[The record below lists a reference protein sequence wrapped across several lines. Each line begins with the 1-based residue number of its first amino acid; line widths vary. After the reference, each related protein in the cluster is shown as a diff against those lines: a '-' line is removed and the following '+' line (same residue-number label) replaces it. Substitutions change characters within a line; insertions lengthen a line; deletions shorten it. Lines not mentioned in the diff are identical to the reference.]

1 MSNIH
6 RSMATTA
13 SVWLVAEWGLND
25 GKAGCHQRRHVPAVD
40 GIWWLHNVSHFP
52 CRRPN
57 EDLGTRNEW
66 KREEKVDSCLSFKQF
81 KCHKTYKNFG
91 QMRNTFSVFGSKES
105 ELILVKHSAVDQN
118 LLRVTMCYVS
128 IWKLKT
134 LFDTAGKIRRKSPW
148 FAVFDDKIM
157 VKHNCCASNSTEK
170 QKKKTSEI
178 SRTLR
183 SNVSHFPYRRP
194 NEDLGTRNEWKR
206 EEKVDSCL
214 SFKQFKCHKT
224 YKNFGQMRNTF
235 SVFGSK
241 ESELILVKHSAVDQN
256 LLRVTMCYVS
266 IWNLIKLVA

>member
-1 MSNIH
+1 MTGDRSNINASDSEAIKIYFRKLLFCTNQHNSVLSRLSLSLSVNIHLRMSNIH

-91 QMRNTFSVFGSKES
+91 QMRNTFSVFSSKES

-170 QKKKTSEI
+170 QKKK
-178 SRTLR
+178 RLKY
-183 SNVSHFPYRRP
+183 P
-194 NEDLGTRNEWKR
+194 
-206 EEKVDSCL
+206 
-214 SFKQFKCHKT
+214 
-224 YKNFGQMRNTF
+224 
-235 SVFGSK
+235 
-241 ESELILVKHSAVDQN
+241 EL
-256 LLRVTMCYVS
+256 
-266 IWNLIKLVA
+266 